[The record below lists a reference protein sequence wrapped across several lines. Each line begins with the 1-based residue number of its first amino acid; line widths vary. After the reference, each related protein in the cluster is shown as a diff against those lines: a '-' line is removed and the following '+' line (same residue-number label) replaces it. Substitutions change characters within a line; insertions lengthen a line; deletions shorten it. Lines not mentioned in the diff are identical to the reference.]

1 MSGRNVIQTSRRLLR
16 FSSTDTTTTTTTITA
31 EAITAEEAFPLSQD
45 VDGQLSSTE
54 TQTTAVSSTFT
65 EAPRALRGRAAF
77 VQAARQRK
85 STSTTHPSH
94 ISF

>member
-31 EAITAEEAFPLSQD
+31 EEITAEEAFPLSQD
-45 VDGQLSSTE
+45 AQLSFTE
-54 TQTTAVSSTFT
+54 TQTTAVSSTVT